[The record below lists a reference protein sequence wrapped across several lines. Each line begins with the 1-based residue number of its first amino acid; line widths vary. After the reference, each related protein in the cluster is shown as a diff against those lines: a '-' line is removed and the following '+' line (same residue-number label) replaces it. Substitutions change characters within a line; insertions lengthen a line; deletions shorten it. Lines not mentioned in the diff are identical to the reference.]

1 VRQGVPKPK
10 ATIDE
15 RRAKKLAC
23 FELLADSVSISEA
36 ARITGVNKGT
46 ISRYRKSAEF
56 AAWLADKSAAPTL
69 ADFPPQ
75 HNRQGVTL
83 TDNPEQRGRFL
94 QALKVCGRIE
104 VAAAYSQAHPSQIAA
119 WLVDGAGD
127 ISAALAEA
135 YLRAAQVL
143 ANLMAGKDPDGN
155 RIEVKPGDMVR
166 AAVEFVKLTDFGKL
180 PPQPLINIDLTHETQ
195 ALQSAKA
202 VDPMTVIDDAL
213 RQQWAQLEHVDLM
226 ADGND

>member
-1 VRQGVPKPK
+1 
-10 ATIDE
+10 
-15 RRAKKLAC
+15 
-23 FELLADSVSISEA
+23 
-36 ARITGVNKGT
+36 
-46 ISRYRKSAEF
+46 
-56 AAWLADKSAAPTL
+56 
-69 ADFPPQ
+69 
-75 HNRQGVTL
+75 
-83 TDNPEQRGRFL
+83 
-94 QALKVCGRIE
+94 
-104 VAAAYSQAHPSQIAA
+104 
-119 WLVDGAGD
+119 
-127 ISAALAEA
+127 
-135 YLRAAQVL
+135 VL

-226 ADGND
+226 AGGND